1 MDRSS
6 TKSERPKTR
15 AGPATGNETGLIGN
29 GHSHP
34 CRHVPM
40 GVKALDAC
48 CRPWRESGHV
58 RRFPW
63 PGRAERGDR
72 QPAEGPS
79 DRAGCDERGGC
90 RRRLPSSAGQGWR
103 RSRHGC
109 EPAVAGIATRRM
121 AEEATAPARASRCSL
136 PQPSGDSESPVKA
149 YGPKRLAARTDCER
163 ALSPGSGA
171 LGLRNEQ

>member
-1 MDRSS
+1 M
-6 TKSERPKTR
+6 KSERPKTR

-48 CRPWRESGHV
+48 CRPRRESGHV

-63 PGRAERGDR
+63 AGERREEIDSLRRGHRIEPDTTNACVDFRAVPGKDGDGLDMGASLRSRALRLAGRQRR
-72 QPAEGPS
+72 QPL
-79 DRAGCDERGGC
+79 RQERRDVLC
-90 RRRLPSSAGQGWR
+90 LSRR
-103 RSRHGC
+103 
-109 EPAVAGIATRRM
+109 EI
-121 AEEATAPARASRCSL
+121 ASR
-136 PQPSGDSESPVKA
+136 PVKA

-171 LGLRNEQ
+171 LGLPNEQ

>member
-34 CRHVPM
+34 CRHVPV

-63 PGRAERGDR
+63 PGERREEIDSLRKGHRIEPDATNAADAGVGFRAVPGTDGDGLDMGVSLRSRALRLARRQRR
-72 QPAEGPS
+72 QPL
-79 DRAGCDERGGC
+79 RQERRDVLC
-90 RRRLPSSAGQGWR
+90 LSRR
-103 RSRHGC
+103 
-109 EPAVAGIATRRM
+109 EI
-121 AEEATAPARASRCSL
+121 ASR
-136 PQPSGDSESPVKA
+136 PVKA
-149 YGPKRLAARTDCER
+149 YCPKRLATRTDCER

-171 LGLRNEQ
+171 LGLPNEQ